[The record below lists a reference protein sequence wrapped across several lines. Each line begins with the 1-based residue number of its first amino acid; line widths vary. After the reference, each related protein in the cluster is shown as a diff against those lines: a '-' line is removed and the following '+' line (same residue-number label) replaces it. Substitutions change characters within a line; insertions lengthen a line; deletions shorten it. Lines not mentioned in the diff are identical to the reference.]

1 MGREERRV
9 RERIK
14 TQLAKR
20 LGRDPTQEEVE
31 AALAQ
36 LEQTQQKEGRKPQG
50 PKPKPRPFAWK
61 Q

>member
-1 MGREERRV
+1 MGREERRI

-14 TQLAKR
+14 RQLARR
-20 LGRDPTQEEVE
+20 LGRDPTQEEIE
-31 AALAQ
+31 SALAQ
-36 LEQTQQKEGRKPQG
+36 LALTQQKEGRKPQG

>member
-1 MGREERRV
+1 MRREERRA
-9 RERIK
+9 RERVTK
-14 TQLAKR
+14 QLARR
-20 LGRDPTQEEVE
+20 LRREPTQEEIE

>member
-1 MGREERRV
+1 MRREERRA
-9 RERIK
+9 RERV
-14 TQLAKR
+14 TRQLAKR
-20 LGRDPTQEEVE
+20 LRREPTAEEIE

-36 LEQTQQKEGRKPQG
+36 LELTQQKEGRKPPG